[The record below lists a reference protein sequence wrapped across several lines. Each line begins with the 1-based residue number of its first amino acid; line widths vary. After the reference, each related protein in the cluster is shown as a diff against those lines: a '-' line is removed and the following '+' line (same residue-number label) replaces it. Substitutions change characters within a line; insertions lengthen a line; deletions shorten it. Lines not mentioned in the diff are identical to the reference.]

1 MSLKWLFSW
10 FAPQVQIDLVVQ
22 DFQEASDRLKQVIE
36 GVMISK
42 EVQHTLINNA
52 NIEIEDL
59 NSAFK
64 RANKIK
70 NNIDKI
76 LN

>member
-1 MSLKWLFSW
+1 MILKWLFSW

>member
-1 MSLKWLFSW
+1 MILKWLFSW

-42 EVQHTLINNA
+42 EVQHTLIDNA